1 VFDMLR
7 SVGSPGG
14 PRIGSRFVGVENRVF
29 RRWCWRRRRRRGW
42 SERQPGIV
50 SVTSWPVRSV
60 ANPQRRRS
68 QRLQTRFT
76 LFAPHAA
83 NRSPTQGPPGE
94 PPHGLRSD
102 DGVAGAERLVAPR
115 HATAGKN
122 GSGAVRSAV
131 AVIRQSRTAHLVSDT
146 IVHSCADQISRRR
159 HRQYARGRAVFPR
172 ATTWSEVPATP
183 PSLRLRVPVSRRY
196 RDVEDALA
204 IPNRHRCL
212 R

>member
-1 VFDMLR
+1 M
-7 SVGSPGG
+7 
-14 PRIGSRFVGVENRVF
+14 
-29 RRWCWRRRRRRGW
+29 
-42 SERQPGIV
+42 

-172 ATTWSEVPATP
+172 ATTRSEVPATP

-212 R
+212 RWIRSCCGVYLSAAAIR